1 MKTIIYKP
9 LIVISFILMFLS
21 CQDNAFLNQAPYSF
35 TSPENNY
42 KTENDFKMALAG
54 CYETLNT
61 SQITG
66 GMWVPDG
73 TYARG
78 LFYMLQGCSDE
89 VVATN
94 SAISCDFV
102 KASYLPS
109 NVNLL
114 YLWQSYFVGISRCN
128 YLLDK
133 IENVSLLPEL
143 KTQIIGETRFMRAFY
158 YYHLSSLFGAVP
170 LNTSSTPEI
179 KAPRASLESVYGL
192 ILDDLNFAYQNL
204 ATSAIYKSGASK
216 WTAGAYLGMVYNY
229 LASSKRYNVGVS
241 LLTQNPLN
249 SFDWVNAD
257 VYSTQSVVVL
267 SDVVNN
273 GPYVLLPKEQYS
285 YLFRE
290 STKATQ
296 YQECLFLSEWSDQYS
311 DRFASITEQLT
322 PTGSSTYGGSW
333 GRMIPTF
340 DLYTSYFEGDIRR
353 DQSITGRYETTSV
366 KETIENIGYWVPRNA
381 IPLTSQL
388 QWCTGKFRLAVPGTY
403 SNHTINDCSLNY
415 PLMRL
420 ADVKLQLAE
429 ALYFTGNETE
439 ARAILREIRQRVVD
453 TAKTTLDDLNLAY
466 NRTDF
471 VEELLDERRRELCFE
486 SKRRIDLIRFD
497 KTTQVIEGMP
507 LEGNSLVKS
516 GLTTLKDNW
525 SYYKIWLP
533 IPQTELDL
541 NASLIQNAGY

>member
-1 MKTIIYKP
+1 MKIIKQ
-9 LIVISFILMFLS
+9 LIGISLILLFYS
-21 CQDNAFLNQAPYSF
+21 CQDTAFLNQAPYSF

-54 CYETLNT
+54 CYEVLNT

-66 GMWVPDG
+66 GIWVPDG

-78 LFYMLQGCSDE
+78 LFYVLQGCSDE

-94 SAISCDFV
+94 SAISCDFL
-102 KASYLPS
+102 KANYLPS

-114 YLWQSYFVGISRCN
+114 YFWQSYFVGISRCN

-133 IENVSLLPEL
+133 IATINLTPAL

-158 YYHLSSLFGAVP
+158 YYHLTSTFGAVP
-170 LNTSSTPEI
+170 LNTSSTPDI
-179 KAPRASLESVYGL
+179 KAPRANLESLYGL
-192 ILDDLNFAYQNL
+192 IVDDLSFAYQNL
-204 ATSAIYKSGASK
+204 PIASIYKSGASK

-229 LASSKRYNVGVS
+229 LASCKRYNVGAA
-241 LLTQNPLN
+241 LLAENPLN
-249 SFDWVNAD
+249 SFQWVDAD
-257 VYSTQSVVVL
+257 LVSSQAVVVL
-267 SDVVNN
+267 TDVANN
-273 GPYVLLPKEQYS
+273 SSYVLLPKEKYS

-296 YQECLFLSEWSDQYS
+296 YEECLFLSEWSDQYS
-311 DRFASITEQLT
+311 DRYASISEQLT
-322 PTGSSTYGGSW
+322 PSGSSTYGGSY
-333 GRMIPTF
+333 GRMLPTY
-340 DLYTSYFEGDIRR
+340 DLYKSYFDGDIRR
-353 DQSITGRYETTSV
+353 EQSITGRYETTSV
-366 KETIENIGYWVPRNA
+366 KETIDKVEYWVPKNA

-429 ALYFTGNETE
+429 ALYFTNKETE
-439 ARAILREIRQRVVD
+439 ARAILTEIRQRVVD
-453 TAKTTLDDLNLAY
+453 ANKTTVEDMNLAY
-466 NRTDF
+466 NKANF

-486 SKRRIDLIRFD
+486 SKRRVDLIRFD
-497 KTTQVIEGMP
+497 KTTQVIQNMP
-507 LEGNSLVKS
+507 LEGNSLVKT

-541 NASLIQNAGY
+541 NADLVQNAGY